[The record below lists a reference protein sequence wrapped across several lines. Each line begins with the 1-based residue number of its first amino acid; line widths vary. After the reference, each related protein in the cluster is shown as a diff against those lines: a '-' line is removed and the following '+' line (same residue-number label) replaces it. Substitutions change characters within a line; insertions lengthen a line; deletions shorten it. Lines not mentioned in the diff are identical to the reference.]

1 MPSGSCGNRA
11 SWGRGRGWGGG
22 RGSWPRP
29 SVRAA
34 SAPASLCVPFR
45 VRGSVPQVPLLPSAR
60 TLVPSSSSLR
70 LALSPFPISRPL
82 CFISPFAFT
91 TGERSLMGGSL
102 CWTPQHA
109 LHRPCRRLRALEQ
122 PRSLSACRLPEPWSA
137 RGAPSP
143 VLWRHLWAL
152 AENIGQARPAQPAG
166 LQPL

>member
-1 MPSGSCGNRA
+1 MRALRLLRESGLL
-11 SWGRGRGWGGG
+11 GGG
-22 RGSWPRP
+22 GVLAPPLCARRVRPRVPLCPLSGRRLCSP
-29 SVRAA
+29 SPPAPVRA
-34 SAPASLCVPFR
+34 
-45 VRGSVPQVPLLPSAR
+45 
-60 TLVPSSSSLR
+60 TLVPSSSSLH

-91 TGERSLMGGSL
+91 TLMGGSL

-152 AENIGQARPAQPAG
+152 AENIGQAQPAQPAG